1 MFHRGPA
8 CPVPADAAR
17 WVHDSLD
24 WCLHQFGAD
33 LMRGPVLLPD
43 ASFFPHEYTGS
54 AADIQEIIHTVAA
67 RMGADPAALDPAGDD
82 TEPRNVDPVSVR
94 EMQALPIGLYDQ
106 QERSVAPADLD
117 EGDAP
122 DPISVVAIV
131 AHQLAQVRL
140 VGERRIEAGR
150 HDRDQLCDLA
160 TVFLGLGVFGAN
172 AALSFSHGP
181 EYNAAGM
188 TPRMGDWSAR
198 RVGYL
203 GEELFGFTLACYA
216 RLRDEPDPA
225 WVRALDTNPRVY
237 MKRASKYLTATGG
250 TESTR

>member
-1 MFHRGPA
+1 MFHRGRA

-43 ASFFPHEYTGS
+43 VSFFPHEYTGS
-54 AADIQEIIHTVAA
+54 AADIQEIIRAVAT
-67 RMGADPAALDPAGDD
+67 RMGADPAALERTGSD
-82 TEPRNVDPVSVR
+82 TEPGTVAPVSVR
-94 EMQALPIGLYDQ
+94 EVQALPIGWYDQ
-106 QERSVAPADLD
+106 QERSVAPADL
-117 EGDAP
+117 EEADAP
-122 DPISVVAIV
+122 DPISVVAVV

-172 AALSFSHGP
+172 AALSFLHGP
-181 EYNAAGM
+181 ASDTVGI
-188 TPRMGDWSAR
+188 TRWTGDWSAR

-203 GEELFGFTLACYA
+203 DEELFGFALACYA

-225 WVRALDTNPRVY
+225 WARALDTNPRVY
-237 MKRASKYLTATGG
+237 MKRATKYLTASQRP
-250 TESTR
+250 ES